1 MEKPTSLDRMK
12 KKNEKHVL
20 RVVHENPGIYRKLIA
35 AETDLASQTVT
46 NLVTEL
52 IDKKILLEYSLSP
65 GSRGR
70 SPQCLTV
77 NYGGFYILTAEITL
91 RHVSIYLHSLD
102 EKVLSSRRQ
111 RISEHQDVLQC
122 LKDMI
127 DHIRK
132 HARRAERI
140 QALVVSVTG
149 VVNENTGTVLQ
160 AEKLGWYNLNLKEE
174 LSYLDIPVL
183 VRNDVNL
190 TACYEKARHKQDM
203 NFMVA
208 KIDVGIGSA
217 FVLDSRVLGSTN
229 SVAGE
234 LGHVTVSSPETRPCV
249 CGKNNCLTKF
259 ISTEALE
266 MTYGKSYD
274 QLILDVEHREPKAV
288 ALIESVCTCLAPVL
302 ANIIILLDLDR
313 VILCGCTVDH
323 FTSIIAPCLD
333 KKIREQLSYWVSF
346 KGLEI
351 HGPATMAAIG
361 SGFWLDHF
369 FSSEDAQFLTG
380 EIPGV
385 HTKHQEAFPQGNNRN
400 S

>member
-1 MEKPTSLDRMK
+1 MEKTTSLDRMK
-12 KKNEKHVL
+12 KKNEKNVL

-35 AETDLASQTVT
+35 ARTDLASQTVT

-52 IDKKILLEYSLSP
+52 IDKKVLLEYSLSP

-70 SPQCLTV
+70 SPLCLTI
-77 NYGGFYILTAEITL
+77 NYSGFYIMTAEITL
-91 RHVSIYLHSLD
+91 RHISVYLHSLD
-102 EKVLSSRRQ
+102 EKVLAQKRLRLPK
-111 RISEHQDVLQC
+111 HQDALSC
-122 LKDMI
+122 LKEMI
-127 DHIRK
+127 NQVK
-132 HARRAERI
+132 GQAGRAQRI

-160 AEKLGWYNLNLKEE
+160 AEKLGWYNLNLEKE

-190 TACYEKARHKQDM
+190 TACYEKARHKNDM

-208 KIDVGIGSA
+208 KIDIGIGSA

-234 LGHVTVSSPETRPCV
+234 LGHISVASPETRPCV

-266 MTYGKSYD
+266 MTYQKPYE
-274 QLILDVEHREPKAV
+274 QLILDVERREPKAV
-288 ALIESVCTCLAPVL
+288 ALIESICTYLAPVL
-302 ANIIILLDLDR
+302 ANVIILLDLDR
-313 VILCGCTVDH
+313 VILCGCTVDN

-361 SGFWLDHF
+361 ASFWLDYF
-369 FSSEDAQFLTG
+369 FSSDEAQFLTG
-380 EIPGV
+380 ENKI
-385 HTKHQEAFPQGNNRN
+385 QGDTPFAK
-400 S
+400 

>member
-1 MEKPTSLDRMK
+1 MEKTTSLDRMK

-35 AETDLASQTVT
+35 AKTDLASQTVT

-52 IDKKILLEYSLSP
+52 IDKKVLLEYSMSP

-70 SPQCLTV
+70 SPLCLTI
-77 NYGGFYILTAEITL
+77 NYGGFYIMTAEITL
-91 RHVSIYLHSLD
+91 RHISVYLHSLD
-102 EKVLSSRRQ
+102 ENILSSRR
-111 RISEHQDVLQC
+111 RRLSENQDPLGC
-122 LKDMI
+122 LKEMI
-127 DHIRK
+127 HHVRTQALIQSGRPV
-132 HARRAERI
+132 RI

-160 AEKLGWYNLNLKEE
+160 AEKLGWYNLNLEKE

-190 TACYEKARHKQDM
+190 TACYEKSRHKLDM

-249 CGKNNCLTKF
+249 CGKTNCLTKF

-266 MTYGKSYD
+266 MTYGKTYD
-274 QLILDVEHREPKAV
+274 QLILDVERREPGAV
-288 ALIESVCTCLAPVL
+288 ALIESVCAYLAPVL

-323 FTSIIAPCLD
+323 FTSIVAPCLD

-361 SGFWLDHF
+361 SVFWLDYF
-369 FSSEDAQFLTG
+369 FSMEDAQFLTG
-380 EIPGV
+380 E
-385 HTKHQEAFPQGNNRN
+385 N
-400 S
+400 

>member
-1 MEKPTSLDRMK
+1 MEKTTSLDRMK
-12 KKNEKHVL
+12 KKNEKNVL
-20 RVVHENPGIYRKLIA
+20 RAVHENPGIYRKLIA
-35 AETDLASQTVT
+35 EKTDLASQTVT

-52 IDKKILLEYSLSP
+52 VDKKVLLEYSLSP
-65 GSRGR
+65 GARGR
-70 SPQCLTV
+70 TPLSLTI
-77 NYGGFYILTAEITL
+77 NYGGFYIMTADITL
-91 RHVSIYLHSLD
+91 RHISVYLHSLD
-102 EKVLSSRRQ
+102 EKVLAYERQ
-111 RISEHQDVLQC
+111 RLPENQDVLQC

-127 DHIRK
+127 DMVRN
-132 HARRAERI
+132 RAGRMERI

-160 AEKLGWYNLNLKEE
+160 AEKLGWYNLNLEEE

-190 TACYEKARHKQDM
+190 IACYEKARHKGDM

-229 SVAGE
+229 SVTGE
-234 LGHVTVSSPETRPCV
+234 LGHISVASAETRPCI

-266 MTYGKSYD
+266 MTYGKSYTE
-274 QLILDVEHREPKAV
+274 LIYDVERREPQAV
-288 ALIESVCTCLAPVL
+288 SLIENVCSYLAPLL

-313 VILCGCTVDH
+313 VILCGCTVDN

-333 KKIREQLSYWVSF
+333 KKIRERLSYWVSF

-351 HGPATMAAIG
+351 HGPAAMAAVS
-361 SGFWLDHF
+361 SGFWLDYF
-369 FSSEDAQFLTG
+369 FSSEDTQFITG
-380 EIPGV
+380 AIPL
-385 HTKHQEAFPQGNNRN
+385 KE
-400 S
+400 